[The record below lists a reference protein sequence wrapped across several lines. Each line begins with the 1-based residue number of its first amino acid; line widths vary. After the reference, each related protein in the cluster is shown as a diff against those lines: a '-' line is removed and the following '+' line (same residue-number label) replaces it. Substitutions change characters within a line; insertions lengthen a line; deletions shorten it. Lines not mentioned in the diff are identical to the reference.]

1 MVMLVT
7 GESRQGPP
15 SEVLLAMATAR
26 VVEQGVGYSRAQ
38 SIVERAREGRSLQ
51 TAITWQNDVDR
62 HTYKRKLLQDC
73 GQDFPCLSYCCLRGC

>member
-26 VVEQGVGYSRAQ
+26 VVEQGVVYSRAQ
-38 SIVERAREGRSLQ
+38 SIVERAREGRSQQ
-51 TAITWQNDVDR
+51 TV
-62 HTYKRKLLQDC
+62 
-73 GQDFPCLSYCCLRGC
+73 